1 MAMAAK
7 AGISTDGKTIGQV
20 MRAVEGFS
28 PLDGIETIRRLP
40 GSLKDYL
47 WGLFQQ
53 RQGRIPL
60 DTADYLRLYP
70 DVAADEYGYDPTI
83 HYRNHGREAILAGL
97 RPFRPEVFD
106 WSAIGLDVPGFA
118 AGGLHAGGL
127 RLVGELGPELEAT
140 GPSRI
145 HSAGRTADIL
155 GGAAMGASE
164 VAGAVRDLQAELVA
178 LRAELAEM
186 KVWARK
192 GAEASTA
199 TAKDLRRIGTVGV
212 RIDPTEAV

>member
-1 MAMAAK
+1 
-7 AGISTDGKTIGQV
+7 
-20 MRAVEGFS
+20 
-28 PLDGIETIRRLP
+28 
-40 GSLKDYL
+40 
-47 WGLFQQ
+47 
-53 RQGRIPL
+53 
-60 DTADYLRLYP
+60 
-70 DVAADEYGYDPTI
+70 
-83 HYRNHGREAILAGL
+83 
-97 RPFRPEVFD
+97 PFKPEVFD

-178 LRAELAEM
+178 LRAEL
-186 KVWARK
+186 
-192 GAEASTA
+192 
-199 TAKDLRRIGTVGV
+199 
-212 RIDPTEAV
+212 